1 MTAAVAAIACSAQ
14 EGTSRADSIAQRTVT
29 SRLSVGGYGE
39 AAFSRNFYSDH
50 VSRYSQPEAHKDDP
64 SHGRFDIPHAVIY
77 LGYDFGKGW
86 SFGTEIEFEHGG
98 NGIAYEKED
107 EEGGE
112 WEQETEKGGE
122 VELEQFWL
130 QKSFGRWANIRAG
143 HIVVPVG
150 LTNAHHEPLNFF
162 TVYRPEGENTI
173 MPSTW
178 HQTGVSFWG
187 RYKDF
192 RYEAQFL
199 AGLNA
204 DQFTNTNWIKKGP
217 KSPLEFDV
225 ANKYGVSLRV
235 DNYTVE
241 GLRIG
246 VSAYYGHSIGN
257 SYPNNVNGV
266 DAEYKGRVAIGAVD
280 FTYKGHNW
288 IVRGQADYGYLGDAG
303 QLKYVYNRL
312 NSKSPFKHSAF
323 VSGNAYAVGIEAGY
337 DVFSQIDCL
346 RKASQKMY
354 VFGRYEAYNPYA
366 SSTKGT
372 DYDYT
377 AVKRMALG
385 INYLPIKQIVI
396 KAEYSKRFLKSLY
409 NNEPSVNIGVAYEGW
424 FDLGHRQ
431 MAQKEQAD
439 FDRLNERINDLQ
451 RQLNELRKQ

>member
-1 MTAAVAAIACSAQ
+1 MVRRFLFSVTFLIACLSVSAQ
-14 EGTSRADSIAQRTVT
+14 GNDSIQQRSIK

-39 AAFSRNFYSDH
+39 VCFSRNFFSDH
-50 VSRYSQPEAHKDDP
+50 VSRYSQPEEHKNDP

-86 SFGTEIEFEHGG
+86 SFSTEIEFEHGG

-122 VELEQFWL
+122 VELEQFWI
-130 QKSFGRWANIRAG
+130 QKSFGVWANIRAG

-150 LTNAHHEPLNFF
+150 LNNAHHEPLNFF

-173 MPSTW
+173 LPSTW
-178 HQTGVSFWG
+178 HQTGISFWG

-204 DQFTNTNWIKKGP
+204 DNFTNTGWIHKGH

-225 ANKYGVSLRV
+225 ANKYGVALRL
-235 DNYTVE
+235 DNYTVP

-246 VSAYYGHSIGN
+246 LSGYYGHSIGN
-257 SYPNNVNGV
+257 SYPRNANGV
-266 DAEYKGRVAIGAVD
+266 DAEYKGVVAVGSFD

-288 IVRGQADYGYLGDAG
+288 IVRGQADYGYLGDAE

-312 NSKSPFKHSAF
+312 NSKSPYKHSAF
-323 VSGNAYAVGIEAGY
+323 VSKNAYAIGIEAGY
-337 DVFSQIDCL
+337 DIIPLLSQHLTPNTQHLYI
-346 RKASQKMY
+346 
-354 VFGRYEAYNPYA
+354 FGRYEQYNPYA
-366 SSTKGT
+366 SQTKGT
-372 DYDYT
+372 DYSYT
-377 AVKRMALG
+377 EVKRMAFG
-385 INYLPIKQIVI
+385 INYHPVKQVVI
-396 KAEYSKRFLKSLY
+396 KAEYSKRFLKELY
-409 NNEPSVNIGVAYEGW
+409 NNEPSLNIGVAYEGW
-424 FDLGHRQ
+424 F
-431 MAQKEQAD
+431 
-439 FDRLNERINDLQ
+439 F
-451 RQLNELRKQ
+451 

>member
-1 MTAAVAAIACSAQ
+1 MMATLAVTLAGAQTASNDSVQ
-14 EGTSRADSIAQRTVT
+14 EKTLL
-29 SRLSVGGYGE
+29 SRLSIGGYAE
-39 AAFSRNFYSDH
+39 IAYSRNYYSDH

-64 SHGRFDIPHAVIY
+64 SHGRFDVPHAVIA
-77 LGYDFGKGW
+77 LGYDFGRGW
-86 SFGTEIEFEHGG
+86 SMGMEIEFEHGG

-122 VELEQFWL
+122 VELEQMWL
-130 QKSFGRWANIRAG
+130 QKSFARWANIRAG
-143 HIVVPVG
+143 HFVVPVG
-150 LTNAHHEPLNFF
+150 LNNAHHEPLNFF

-192 RYEAQFL
+192 RYEFQFL

-204 DQFTNTNWIKKGP
+204 DQFTNTGWIRKGH

-225 ANKYGVSLRV
+225 ANKYGVALRV
-235 DNYTVE
+235 DNYSVP

-246 VSAYYGHSIGN
+246 LSGYYGHSIGN
-257 SYPNNVNGV
+257 SYPNDANG
-266 DAEYKGRVAIGAVD
+266 AGATYKGKVLIGALD
-280 FTYKGHNW
+280 FTYRGHNW
-288 IVRGQADYGYLGDAG
+288 LVRGQADYGYLSDAE
-303 QLKYVYNRL
+303 QLKYIYNRL

-337 DVFSQIDCL
+337 DVFSQIRSL
-346 RKASQKMY
+346 RHKQQLY

-366 SSTKGT
+366 SATKGT

-385 INYLPIKQIVI
+385 LNYLPIRQIVI

-409 NNEPSVNIGVAYEGW
+409 NNEPSINIGVAYEG
-424 FDLGHRQ
+424 FFELGHHQ
-431 MAQKEQAD
+431 LAQREQVD
-439 FDRLNERINDLQ
+439 VERLNERINDLQ
-451 RQLNELRKQ
+451 RQLNELKETKQQ